1 MWTDGIDATLIESF
15 AYERRRAFG
24 SHVTAEKHH
33 KRSLDAVLLRTQV
46 HLNFKEVS

>member
-24 SHVTAEKHH
+24 SHATGPTRKDHEKEP
-33 KRSLDAVLLRTQV
+33 DT
-46 HLNFKEVS
+46 